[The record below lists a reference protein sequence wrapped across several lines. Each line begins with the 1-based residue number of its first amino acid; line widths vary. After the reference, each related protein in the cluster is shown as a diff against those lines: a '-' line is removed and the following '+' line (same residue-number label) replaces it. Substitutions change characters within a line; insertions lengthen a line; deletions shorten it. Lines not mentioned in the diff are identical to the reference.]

1 MESSWIK
8 ALIKVDGADVDEV
21 AGTLA
26 YDHNLTV
33 EVADGDEIILWL
45 NDSIF
50 PPETV
55 HEIVNSLRVQ
65 FPDAIFH
72 APIIEKHANED
83 WLKKWKESFT
93 PLPIG
98 QSLVIVPSWWRG
110 PVPEGRKIITL
121 DPGMAFGTGHHPAT
135 AMCMESLERFATGLV
150 LDVGCGS
157 GILAITAALSGA
169 KRVIGVDNDPEATI
183 VARENVEINSLEKQV
198 EIRDGTIERVDEPN
212 VDVIVANLFLNA
224 LTVLA
229 PAFYAKIKN
238 GGILI
243 ASGLRLEQGEPA
255 QGAFERAGFTKVERI
270 DKDEW
275 TALVMRRPE

>member
-1 MESSWIK
+1 MASSWIK
-8 ALIKVDGADVDEV
+8 ALIKVDGADVEEV
-21 AGTLA
+21 AGALA

-33 EVADGDEIILWL
+33 EVADGAEITLWL
-45 NDSIF
+45 DSATF
-50 PPETV
+50 SPEAV
-55 HEIVNSLRVQ
+55 HEIVSSLRVQ
-65 FPDAIFH
+65 FPEAFFH
-72 APIIEKHANED
+72 QPVIEIEPDED

-98 QSLVIVPSWWRG
+98 ESLVIVPSWWRG
-110 PVPEGRKIITL
+110 PIPENRKIITL

-135 AMCMESLERFATGLV
+135 AICMESLERFSTGLV

-169 KRVIGVDNDPEATI
+169 ERVIGVDNDPEATI
-183 VARENVEINSLEKQV
+183 VAKENVEINSLETKV
-198 EIRDGTIERVDEPN
+198 EIRDGTIDCVDEPY
-212 VDVIVANLFLNA
+212 VDIIVANLFLNA

-229 PAFYAKIKN
+229 PAFYAKLKSS
-238 GGILI
+238 GTLI

-255 QGAFERAGFTKVERI
+255 QDAFERAGFTNVERI

-275 TALVMRRPE
+275 TALVMRRPG